1 MNDITKRH
9 WVWLLPLLGTALFV
23 YLLGPILTPFVVGA
37 GLAYMGDPLADRL
50 EAMKLSRTASV
61 VVVFASLTLAFA
73 VLLLLLFPVLE
84 QQIRT
89 LVQNLPRYGEWIQRQ
104 IQPLVGQVVPEGQQ
118 LDAAS
123 IKKFVSEHWG
133 SAGGVA
139 STVFKSAFSSSTAL
153 LTIITNLL
161 LIPVI
166 TFYLLRDW
174 DRLVAWIRG
183 QLPRRS
189 VGTISELASETDE
202 VLGHFIRGQLLVMVA
217 LALLYTVGLWVAGLD
232 LALLIGL
239 GAGLVSFVPY
249 LGVIVGLIA
258 SSIAMLVQTG
268 DPLQLIWIV
277 AVFGLGQLLEGAVLQ
292 PLLVGD
298 AIGLHPVTVIF
309 AVLAGGQLFG
319 FVGVLLAL
327 PAAAAIAVLVRYA
340 GRRWKESQLYLEESD
355 QHLQESNDTRPTG
368 E

>member
-1 MNDITKRH
+1 MPIKRY
-9 WVWLLPLLGTALFV
+9 WIGLLLVLGFVIFV
-23 YLLGPILTPFVVGA
+23 YLLGPILTPFVFAA
-37 GLAYMGDPLADRL
+37 GLAYLGDPLADRL

-61 VVVFASLTLAFA
+61 VVVFATLTLAFA
-73 VLLLLLFPVLE
+73 LLVLLLFPVLE

-104 IQPLVGQVVPEGQQ
+104 LRPVLSLFAPEGQQ
-118 LDAAS
+118 LDAET

-133 SAGGVA
+133 SADGMA
-139 STVFKSAFSSSTAL
+139 STVFKSAFSSGTAL
-153 LTIITNLL
+153 LAIITNLL

-174 DRLVAWIRG
+174 DHLVAWIRG
-183 QLPRRS
+183 QIPRRALDTVS
-189 VGTISELASETDE
+189 ALAAETDE
-202 VLGHFIRGQLLVMVA
+202 VLGHFIRGQLLVMA
-217 LALLYTVGLWVAGLD
+217 SLALLYTVGLWIAGLD

-249 LGVIVGLIA
+249 LGVIVGLVA

-268 DPLQLIWIV
+268 DPLQLLWV
-277 AVFGLGQLLEGAVLQ
+277 VGVFGLGQLLEGAVLQ

-298 AIGLHPVTVIF
+298 AIGLHPVAVIF
-309 AVLAGGQLFG
+309 AILAGGQLFG

-340 GRRWKESQLYLEESD
+340 GRRWKQSQLYLEPPQSD
-355 QHLQESNDTRPTG
+355 QTHESG
-368 E
+368 KQ

>member
-1 MNDITKRH
+1 MMDAPRKRYWIWILPILAVITC
-9 WVWLLPLLGTALFV
+9 V
-23 YLLGPILTPFVVGA
+23 YLLGPILTPFVFAA
-37 GLAYMGDPLADRL
+37 GLAYLGDPLADRL
-50 EAMKLSRTASV
+50 EAMKLSRTAAV
-61 VVVFASLTLAFA
+61 LVVFATLTLFFA
-73 VLLLLLFPVLE
+73 ILVLLLFPVLE

-104 IQPLVGQVVPEGQQ
+104 LEPVLGLFVPEGQQ
-118 LDAAS
+118 LDAQS
-123 IKKFVSEHWG
+123 IKKFVAEHWG

-139 STVFKSAFSSSTAL
+139 STVFKSAFSSGTAL
-153 LTIITNLL
+153 IALITNLL

-174 DRLVAWIRG
+174 DHLVAWIRG
-183 QLPRRS
+183 QIPRRV
-189 VGTISELASETDE
+189 VGTVSELAAETDE
-202 VLGHFIRGQLLVMVA
+202 VLGHFIRGQLLVMMS
-217 LALLYTVGLWVAGLD
+217 LALLYTVGLWIAGLD

-249 LGVIVGLIA
+249 LGVVVGLIA

-268 DPLQLIWIV
+268 DPLQLLWV
-277 AVFGLGQLLEGAVLQ
+277 AGVFGIGQLLEGAVLQ

-340 GRRWKESQLYLEESD
+340 GRRWKQSQLYLQGPQGDDS
-355 QHLQESNDTRPTG
+355 
-368 E
+368 

>member
-1 MNDITKRH
+1 MSANRY
-9 WVWLLPLLGTALFV
+9 WLWALPLLAVVAFV
-23 YLLGPILTPFVVGA
+23 YLLGPILMPFVFAA
-37 GLAYMGDPLADRL
+37 GLAYLGDPLADRL
-50 EAMKLSRTASV
+50 EALKLSRTAAV
-61 VVVFASLTLAFA
+61 VVVFATLTLLSA

-89 LVQNLPRYGEWIQRQ
+89 LIQNLPRYGEWIQRQ
-104 IQPLVGQVVPEGQQ
+104 LQPILGLFLTEGQQ
-118 LDAAS
+118 LDADS
-123 IKKFVSEHWG
+123 IKKFVADHWG

-139 STVFKSAFSSSTAL
+139 STVFKSAFSSGTAL
-153 LTIITNLL
+153 LVLITNLL

-183 QLPRRS
+183 QIPRRA
-189 VGTISELASETDE
+189 VGTVSELAAETDE
-202 VLGHFIRGQLLVMVA
+202 MLGQFIRGQLLVMVS
-217 LALLYTVGLWVAGLD
+217 LALVYTVGLWIAGLD

-249 LGVIVGLIA
+249 LGVVVGLTA

-268 DPLQLIWIV
+268 DPLQLIWI
-277 AVFGLGQLLEGAVLQ
+277 AAIFGTGQLLEGAVLQ

-327 PAAAAIAVLVRYA
+327 PAAAVIAVLVRYA
-340 GRRWKESQLYLEESD
+340 GRRWKQSQLYQQAPHAPDE
-355 QHLQESNDTRPTG
+355 
-368 E
+368 